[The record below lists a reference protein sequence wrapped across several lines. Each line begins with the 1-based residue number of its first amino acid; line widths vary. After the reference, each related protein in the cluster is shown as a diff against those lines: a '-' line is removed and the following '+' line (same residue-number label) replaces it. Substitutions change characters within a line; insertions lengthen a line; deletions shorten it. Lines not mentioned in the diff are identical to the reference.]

1 MPRAIRRAV
10 PDNNEAL
17 ARWLGL
23 GNAVD
28 PSTVR
33 VVLVDI
39 DGVLTPGEGAT
50 AEPELLARVASWND
64 AAAVDP
70 AMPAISLC
78 SGRQEPYVELL
89 AQLTHAFLP
98 CLFEHGAGMLEPRGF
113 RFSFNPA
120 LGPSPWRAVA
130 ALREALDGL
139 VSSGRAFVQPGKE
152 ATLTLYPVGPT
163 TVAELAAAAERAA
176 VLAGGTFRMTP
187 NIRGV
192 ELRPPGID
200 KGAGARWL
208 SERLGVPL
216 RSFAGVGDA
225 DDDLTFLRVVGY
237 PAAPANASSSVRAT
251 ARYVATRP
259 FGEGLLEILE
269 HLLDVNRQA
278 GTASV

>member
-1 MPRAIRRAV
+1 
-10 PDNNEAL
+10 
-17 ARWLGL
+17 
-23 GNAVD
+23 
-28 PSTVR
+28 
-33 VVLVDI
+33 
-39 DGVLTPGEGAT
+39 
-50 AEPELLARVASWND
+50 
-64 AAAVDP
+64 
-70 AMPAISLC
+70 MPAICLC

-98 CLFEHGAGMLEPRGF
+98 CLFEHGAGMLDPRGF
-113 RFSFNPA
+113 RFTFNPA

-139 VSSGRAFVQPGKE
+139 VSSGGAFVQPGKE

-163 TVAELAAAAERAA
+163 TVAQVAAAAEDAA
-176 VLAGGTFRMTP
+176 AQAGSTFRVTQ

-208 SERLGVPL
+208 ADQLGIPL

-225 DDDLTFLRVVGY
+225 DDDLTFLSVVGY
-237 PAAPANASSSVRAT
+237 PAAPANASPSVRST

-269 HLLDVNRQA
+269 HLLDVNHRA
-278 GTASV
+278 GTEQSQSPT

>member
-1 MPRAIRRAV
+1 V
-10 PDNNEAL
+10 LDTDGAL
-17 ARWLGL
+17 GRWLRL
-23 GNAVD
+23 GDSVD
-28 PSTVR
+28 PSTIR

-50 AEPELLARVASWND
+50 AEPGLLDRVASWND
-64 AAAVDP
+64 AATIDP

-98 CLFEHGAGMLEPRGF
+98 CLFEHGAGMLDPRGF
-113 RFSFNPA
+113 RFTFNPV

-130 ALREALDGL
+130 ALREALDGV
-139 VSSGRAFVQPGKE
+139 VSSGQAFVQPGKE

-163 TVAELAAAAERAA
+163 TVGELAHAAERAA
-176 VLAGGTFRMTP
+176 ILAGSTFRVTP

-208 SERLGVPL
+208 AEHLGIPL

-237 PAAPANASSSVRAT
+237 PAAPANASPAVRST
-251 ARYVATRP
+251 VRYVATRP
-259 FGEGLLEILE
+259 FGEGFLEILE
-269 HLLDVNRQA
+269 HLLDVNRRA
-278 GTASV
+278 GTELSQRPT

>member
-1 MPRAIRRAV
+1 V
-10 PDNNEAL
+10 PDNDEGL

-23 GNAVD
+23 GDSVD
-28 PSTVR
+28 PLTLR

-70 AMPAISLC
+70 AMPAVSLC

-89 AQLTHAFLP
+89 AQFTHAFLP
-98 CLFEHGAGMLEPRGF
+98 CLFEHGAGMLDPRAF
-113 RFSFNPA
+113 RFTFNPA

-130 ALREALDGL
+130 ALREALDGV

-163 TVAELAAAAERAA
+163 TVGELVAAAERAA
-176 VLAGGTFRMTP
+176 VLAGGTFRVKP

-208 SERLGVPL
+208 AEHLGIPL

-237 PAAPANASSSVRAT
+237 PAAPANASPSARST

-269 HLLDVNRQA
+269 HLLDANRQV
-278 GTASV
+278 GSGSD

>member
-1 MPRAIRRAV
+1 MAV
-10 PDNNEAL
+10 LDKEEAL
-17 ARWLGL
+17 AHWLRL
-23 GNAVD
+23 GDSVG
-28 PSTVR
+28 PSVLR

-50 AEPELLARVASWND
+50 AQPGLLDRVASWND
-64 AAAVDP
+64 AAAIDP
-70 AMPAISLC
+70 TIPAISLC
-78 SGRQEPYVELL
+78 SGRQAPYVELL
-89 AQLTHAFLP
+89 AQLIHAFLP
-98 CLFEHGAGMLEPRGF
+98 CLFEHGAGMLEPRAF
-113 RFSFNPA
+113 RFTFNPA
-120 LGPSPWRAVA
+120 MGPAPWRAVA
-130 ALREALDGL
+130 ALREAIDGL

-152 ATLTLYPVGPT
+152 ATLTLYPLPPMTVG
-163 TVAELAAAAERAA
+163 ELTAAAEDAA
-176 VLAGGTFRMTP
+176 AQAGSTFRVTA

-208 SERLGVPL
+208 AEHLGIRL

-237 PAAPANASSSVRAT
+237 PAAPANASSSVRST

-259 FGEGLLEILE
+259 FGDGLLEILQ
-269 HLLDVNRQA
+269 HLVDVNRQA

>member
-1 MPRAIRRAV
+1 V
-10 PDNNEAL
+10 LDTDEAL
-17 ARWLGL
+17 GRWLRL
-23 GNAVD
+23 GDSVD
-28 PSTVR
+28 PSTIR

-50 AEPELLARVASWND
+50 AKPGLLDRVALWND
-64 AAAVDP
+64 AAATDP

-89 AQLTHAFLP
+89 AQLTHAFVP
-98 CLFEHGAGMLEPRGF
+98 CLFEHGAGMLDPRGF
-113 RFSFNPA
+113 RFTFNPV

-130 ALREALDGL
+130 ALREALDGV

-152 ATLTLYPVGPT
+152 ATLTLYPLAPT
-163 TVAELAAAAERAA
+163 TVADITAAAERAVA
-176 VLAGGTFRMTP
+176 LAGSTFRVTP

-208 SERLGVPL
+208 AEHLGIPL

-225 DDDLTFLRVVGY
+225 DDDLSFLRVVGY
-237 PAAPANASSSVRAT
+237 PAAPANASPSARST

-269 HLLDVNRQA
+269 HLLDANRQV
-278 GTASV
+278 GSGSD

>member
-10 PDNNEAL
+10 PDEDEAL
-17 ARWLGL
+17 ARWLQL
-23 GNAVD
+23 GNSID
-28 PSTVR
+28 PSTLR

-64 AAAVDP
+64 AAAIDP

-98 CLFEHGAGMLEPRGF
+98 CLFEHGAGMLNPRGF
-113 RFSFNPA
+113 RFTFNPG
-120 LGPSPWRAVA
+120 LGASPWRAVA
-130 ALREALDGL
+130 AMREALDGL

-152 ATLTLYPVGPT
+152 ATLTLYPLGPMTVG
-163 TVAELAAAAERAA
+163 ELAAAAEMAA
-176 VLAGGTFRMTP
+176 AQAGSTFRVTP

-200 KGAGARWL
+200 KGAGALWL
-208 SERLGVPL
+208 AEHLGIPL

-237 PAAPANASSSVRAT
+237 SAAPANASSSVRST

-259 FGEGLLEILE
+259 FGEGLVEILE
-269 HLLDVNRQA
+269 HLLDVNRRVS
-278 GTASV
+278 TA